1 MLHMFLFCLVLLLVR
16 AGCSSEIFINKNSK
30 YMWDEKLKIIYL
42 YTLETFLVIDY
53 LVVAQVWELVLRNS
67 KQNLRNHIFSKLSD
81 LYRKLSFSYAA
92 T

>member
-1 MLHMFLFCLVLLLVR
+1 
-16 AGCSSEIFINKNSK
+16 
-30 YMWDEKLKIIYL
+30 MWDEKLKIIYL